1 MHHRLQFISVR
12 YEQCISMFM
21 PHGHIVSSHL
31 RRADS
36 TPILGRML
44 FQAGSL
50 LLVIISVYLLKRIHI
65 FSDKSY
71 KVVQGLVF
79 NLTLPCAIVMSFAT
93 NKHPMNL
100 LWLVVFGLFACM
112 IPLFIVYFGSR
123 GDEPRYRAYQMLNAS
138 GLNIGA
144 FCLPVVQTFMGPSAG
159 LPVIMLDIGNAIIAT
174 AASLTITR
182 SLLHLGSPTKNLP
195 MSLRIKNIARD
206 FYSSISFDC
215 YMLMLVFMFARL
227 DRTAMDRHTDHTV
240 RQRQRV
246 RSNGHDRLDDGN
258 SRQSQRPFGIGQSHR
273 MAVPVQHHHRAVR
286 MVPSAVRRT
295 RPRNRGA
302 GRVRAG
308 DDLLHE
314 IH

>member
-1 MHHRLQFISVR
+1 
-12 YEQCISMFM
+12 
-21 PHGHIVSSHL
+21 
-31 RRADS
+31 
-36 TPILGRML
+36 ML

-79 NLTLPCAIVMSFAT
+79 NLTLPCAIIMSFAT

-100 LWLVVFGLFACM
+100 LWLVVFGLFACL
-112 IPLFIVYFGSR
+112 IPLFVVYFGSR

-182 SLLHLGSPTKNLP
+182 SLLHLGSPHQKP
-195 MSLRIKNIARD
+195 AIEPEDQEYRAR
-206 FYSSISFDC
+206 F
-215 YMLMLVFMFARL
+215 LLVHFVRLLYAHAGDHVRRMECAAL
-227 DRTAMDRHTDHTV
+227 DRHAHHSV
-240 RQRQRV
+240 RQRQRF
-246 RSNGHDRLDDGN
+246 RSNGHDRPDDGD
-258 SRQSQRPFGIGQSHR
+258 P
-273 MAVPVQHHHRAVR
+273 
-286 MVPSAVRRT
+286 
-295 RPRNRGA
+295 
-302 GRVRAG
+302 
-308 DDLLHE
+308 
-314 IH
+314 

>member
-1 MHHRLQFISVR
+1 
-12 YEQCISMFM
+12 MFM

-123 GDEPRYRAYQMLNAS
+123 GDEPKYRAYQMLNAS

-159 LPVIMLDIGNAIIAT
+159 LPVIMLDIAT
-174 AASLTITR
+174 PS
-182 SLLHLGSPTKNLP
+182 SPQ
-195 MSLRIKNIARD
+195 
-206 FYSSISFDC
+206 
-215 YMLMLVFMFARL
+215 
-227 DRTAMDRHTDHTV
+227 RH
-240 RQRQRV
+240 
-246 RSNGHDRLDDGN
+246 
-258 SRQSQRPFGIGQSHR
+258 P
-273 MAVPVQHHHRAVR
+273 
-286 MVPSAVRRT
+286 
-295 RPRNRGA
+295 
-302 GRVRAG
+302 
-308 DDLLHE
+308 
-314 IH
+314 